1 MLPLPLL
8 LLLPLLV
15 SLAHYHCSQQQRL
28 PWLPLRL
35 LCLTM
40 NCCASCCLHQPC
52 WHPVPCR
59 LCCFWLLP
67 RLPAAAPAS
76 LHSWQQLSGCCVLPL
91 LSVAV
96 LLLQH
101 PGCLKMLEVATQ
113 THPLQEPAY
122 LLQLL
127 LFLHCWKAGLTRCCC
142 YCFHWM
148 AVAPCSA
155 RCTLQQQLW
164 LAAAAAALPS
174 AAAWW

>member
-1 MLPLPLL
+1 MQPLLLL

-15 SLAHYHCSQQQRL
+15 SLAHYHCSQRQLPSLLQRQ
-28 PWLPLRL
+28 LR
-35 LCLTM
+35 LTM
-40 NCCASCCLHQPC
+40 NCRASCCRHQPC
-52 WHPVPCR
+52 WLPVPCR
-59 LCCFWLLP
+59 SCCIWLLP

-91 LSVAV
+91 LSMAV

-101 PGCLKMLEVATQ
+101 PGCLKMLEVAAQ

-122 LLQLL
+122 LLLQLL
-127 LFLHCWKAGLTRCCC
+127 LFLHCWKAGSTRCCCC

-164 LAAAAAALPS
+164 LAAAAAALP
-174 AAAWW
+174 